1 MWGVYCR
8 NFTSAHSIRVETGL
22 SNVMDQYDKNIKIR
36 TWMGQGKSNFNLEAM
51 MEPTH
56 SEKVRDVYKKM
67 QIL

>member
-1 MWGVYCR
+1 M
-8 NFTSAHSIRVETGL
+8 
-22 SNVMDQYDKNIKIR
+22 MDQYDKNIKIR